1 MPAETQVVGVA
12 RPVGAEELLRL
23 RGAFAAPSIAWLERG
38 TGFRGIG
45 EAAVLSGDGAAE
57 VLGAAARSAVSVEG
71 DAVEPPAPWFAG
83 FAFDAAVP
91 RDGWW
96 ESFPPARAL
105 VPRLLLATAPG
116 RASLTAYQRL
126 GADGRGAARARAE
139 ALLRTALLLP
149 SPPPRRAGGPGRV
162 SLREDPA
169 AWEALVAEALE
180 VLRSG
185 MLRKVVLARALEVEA
200 EAALDVARVL
210 ERAEAS
216 AGDAVV
222 YAVRGPD
229 GTTFLGA
236 SPERL
241 VKVEGRRFA
250 TQALAASAAPEDAER
265 LLADPKEAREHL
277 AVVEDIRVALDRVA
291 ERVEVAEPSPVSL
304 SYVTHLD
311 ARITGLL
318 REGIAPWEAAV
329 ALHPTAAV
337 GGVPRD
343 RARDFLRSHERLA
356 RGWYAGAVGWVGA
369 DAVDLRVALRCALVR
384 GRAARLFIGAGLV
397 KGSTARGEW
406 AETRRKAAPML
417 EALIGEGTWPR

>member
-1 MPAETQVVGVA
+1 MPAEAQVVGVA

-23 RGAFAAPSIAWLERG
+23 RGAFAAPGIAWREG
-38 TGFRGIG
+38 VTAFRGIG
-45 EAAVLSGDGAAE
+45 EAAVLSAE
-57 VLGAAARSAVSVEG
+57 SAGQVLGAAARSPVSTEG
-71 DAVEPPAPWFAG
+71 HALEPPAPWFIG
-83 FAFDAAVP
+83 FAFDAAAP

-105 VPRLLLATAPG
+105 VPRLLLATASG
-116 RASLTAYQRL
+116 RASLTAYQAV
-126 GADGRGAARARAE
+126 GADGAGAARARAE
-139 ALLRTALLLP
+139 AALRTALLAP
-149 SPPPRRAGGPGRV
+149 APRPGRPEEPGRV

-169 AWEALVAEALE
+169 AWEALVGEALQ

-185 MLRKVVLARALEVEA
+185 MLRKVVLARALEAEA
-200 EAALDVARVL
+200 EAALDVARAL

-216 AGDAVV
+216 AADAVV

-241 VKVEGRRFA
+241 VRVEGRRFT
-250 TQALAASAAPEDAER
+250 TQALAASAAPEDGAR
-265 LLADPKEAREHL
+265 LLANPKEAREHL
-277 AVVEDIRVALDRVA
+277 AVVEDIRIALDPVA
-291 ERVEVAEPSPVSL
+291 ERVEVAEVAPVSL

-318 REGIAPWEAAV
+318 REGVAPWKAAV

-369 DAVDLRVALRCALVR
+369 EAVDLRVALRCALVR
-384 GRAARLFIGAGLV
+384 GRTARLFVGAGLV
-397 KGSTARGEW
+397 PGSTARGEW

-417 EALIGEGTWPR
+417 EALVGEGPWPR